1 MTTTTAV
8 HHAPPRLDL
17 PKAAPAVARA
27 LYAADQAIAKSSL
40 APSIRELVK
49 LRASQINQCVHCCD
63 LHSHDALDQG
73 ESLDRVLQ
81 LVAWRE
87 STLYSPA
94 ERAALA
100 YTEAATTLT
109 SEGVSDDVWDGVRSI
124 MDDAALGAL
133 VAQVALIN
141 AFNRFGVPL
150 HMPARDRG

>member
-1 MTTTTAV
+1 MST
-8 HHAPPRLDL
+8 HRPRLDL
-17 PKAAPAVARA
+17 PKAAPDVARA
-27 LYAADQAIAKSSL
+27 LYAADKAIHASPL
-40 APSIRELVK
+40 DPSVRELVK

-63 LHSHDALDQG
+63 LHSHDALAQG

-87 STLYSPA
+87 SAAYTPV

-109 SEGVSDDVWDGVRSI
+109 SDGVSDAIWDGVREV
-124 MDDAALGAL
+124 MTDTELGAL

-141 AFNRFGVPL
+141 AFNRVGVPL
-150 HMPARDRG
+150 HMPARVRDRQ

>member
-1 MTTTTAV
+1 MTTTVQTPT
-8 HHAPPRLDL
+8 HQPRLDL
-17 PKAAPAVARA
+17 PKAAPEVARA
-27 LYAADQAIAKSSL
+27 FHAADQAIKASPL
-40 APSIRELVK
+40 DPSVRELVK
-49 LRASQINQCVHCCD
+49 LRASQVNRCVHCCD

-87 STLYSPA
+87 SALFTPV

-109 SEGVSDDVWDGVRSI
+109 PEGVSDEVWHGVRSV
-124 MDDAALGAL
+124 MEDAELGAL

-150 HMPARDRG
+150 QMPARGRP